1 MYRKVLAMLLVVCMV
16 ICLAPAAFAFVE
28 TATIGDMPYRT
39 LASAI
44 EAAQDGDT
52 ITVTNDCVLS
62 EGVTIPADLTVTLDL
77 NGKVVRGVDT
87 SATSSALITNNG
99 NLTIKDSTAAT
110 DAAGTYVSG
119 KLTTEP
125 VNPDTASIPGYASN
139 TITNHGTLTVLSG
152 IIENTATGGACYA
165 IDNYAGSTANINGGK
180 IVTAK
185 TALRMYS
192 WQGTGMKVS
201 LNITDGTVE
210 SNAGYGLT
218 TQLAA
223 GDNFDL
229 NISGGSIST
238 SRTDYKLAV
247 YVNPNGSIADS
258 SINISGGTFGGEFA
272 MKAIACT
279 SMTADNVSISGGSFE
294 GVSCYEAPAYAFIS
308 GGTFGTEP
316 DAAYIAEGYEAVY
329 DESVDAYV
337 VAPIAP
343 VASIGSEKYTSLED
357 AVKAAVNGDT
367 IVVLRGISL
376 DGTITIPADLTVT
389 LDLNGYTVTGSPAVA
404 AAYSV
409 ITNYGNL
416 TVADSSSAGTG
427 KLLCDHKL
435 PASTSYA
442 VNTIVNAGSLTV
454 TGGTIENTSTG
465 ATQIGYAIDNNSTSY
480 NVSTTITGGTVTA
493 SGSGYY
499 DGIRLFCNNTTKTNS
514 VTVNGGAI
522 SSIWLQN
529 PSDGSTKNTKD
540 VVGSVSVTDGKI
552 GCLSLEPSANF
563 SASVTGGT
571 FTEVSYF
578 QHDTVNADRNLT
590 AFISGGTFA
599 TEPDAAHIA
608 EGYEAVKDES
618 ANVYVVSPI
627 APVASIGGE
636 TYTSLEDAVK
646 AAVNGDAIMIL
657 SDISLEETITIP
669 ADLTVTL
676 DLNGYTVSMVRTE
689 PIKASHTMI
698 LNKGDLTITDSGEAG
713 KLSYK
718 FDTTADRAWAYAVT
732 TISNQQ
738 GCLTVLDGTIES
750 LSTATNVYKFTIDS
764 LTNGQGGTAMLE
776 IKGGKITAA
785 KGGPIRGFANSTTC
799 PNIINISGGEMVGQV
814 WMQDPNTKANLGML
828 NITGGTITSFMDN
841 VDAVYFLGDGDAS
854 GFDIYIG
861 GDVVVNGTTYL
872 TSTNTTAP
880 FRAKIEN
887 GTFNDAVYC
896 CTWED
901 DENYTNIPAICGGA
915 FKQEPE
921 ASNLQPG
928 FIAVFDDSTDMY
940 LIKTAFADVVAGSFY
955 EQPAIWA
962 ASNGITN
969 GTSDTTFSPDAGCT
983 RGQIVTF
990 LWRACG
996 EPEATDTACGFTDVN
1011 PNAFYYDA
1019 MLWAVENGITTGT
1032 SATTF
1037 SPNNICSRAEAVT
1050 FIWRACG
1057 KPAAENATCNFTDV
1071 NPNAFY
1077 YNAMLFCVENKI
1089 TTGISSTAFGPAL
1102 DCTRGQIVTFLWR
1115 CDNA

>member
-16 ICLAPAAFAFVE
+16 ICLAPAAFAFEE
-28 TATIGDMPYRT
+28 TAAIGDMSYRT

-77 NGKVVRGVDT
+77 NGKVVRGVD
-87 SATSSALITNNG
+87 SAATTSALITNNG

-110 DAAGTYVSG
+110 DADGTYVSG

-139 TITNHGTLTVLSG
+139 TITNNGTLTVLSG

-279 SMTADNVSISGGSFE
+279 SMTADNVSISGGAFE

-329 DESVDAYV
+329 DESADAYV

-343 VASIGSEKYTSLED
+343 VASIGSETYTSLQD

-367 IVVLRGISL
+367 
-376 DGTITIPADLTVT
+376 
-389 LDLNGYTVTGSPAVA
+389 
-404 AAYSV
+404 
-409 ITNYGNL
+409 
-416 TVADSSSAGTG
+416 
-427 KLLCDHKL
+427 
-435 PASTSYA
+435 
-442 VNTIVNAGSLTV
+442 
-454 TGGTIENTSTG
+454 
-465 ATQIGYAIDNNSTSY
+465 
-480 NVSTTITGGTVTA
+480 
-493 SGSGYY
+493 
-499 DGIRLFCNNTTKTNS
+499 
-514 VTVNGGAI
+514 
-522 SSIWLQN
+522 
-529 PSDGSTKNTKD
+529 
-540 VVGSVSVTDGKI
+540 
-552 GCLSLEPSANF
+552 
-563 SASVTGGT
+563 
-571 FTEVSYF
+571 
-578 QHDTVNADRNLT
+578 
-590 AFISGGTFA
+590 
-599 TEPDAAHIA
+599 
-608 EGYEAVKDES
+608 
-618 ANVYVVSPI
+618 
-627 APVASIGGE
+627 
-636 TYTSLEDAVK
+636 
-646 AAVNGDAIMIL
+646 IMIL

-689 PIKASHTMI
+689 QITASHTMI

-718 FDTTADRAWAYAVT
+718 FDATADRAWAYAVT

-738 GCLTVLDGTIES
+738 GSLTVLDGTIES

-901 DENYTNIPAICGGA
+901 DENYTNIPAISGGA

-928 FIAVFDDSTDMY
+928 FIAVFDNSTDMY
-940 LIKTAFADVVAGSFY
+940 IIKTAFADVVAGSFY

-969 GTSDTTFSPDAGCT
+969 GTTATTFSPNAGCT

-996 EPEATDTACGFTDVN
+996 EPKAENTTCNFTDVSSK
-1011 PNAFYYDA
+1011 AYYYDA
-1019 MLWAVENGITTGT
+1019 MLWAVENGITNGT
-1032 SATTF
+1032 TATTF
-1037 SPNNICSRAEAVT
+1037 SPNKICSRAEAVT
-1050 FIWRACG
+1050 FIWRACE
-1057 KPAAENATCNFTDV
+1057 KPTPTSSNCPFKDV
-1071 NPNAFY
+1071 NRNAFY
-1077 YNAMLFCVENKI
+1077 YKAMLFCVEYGI
-1089 TTGISSTAFGPAL
+1089 TKGISSTTFCPDQ
-1102 DCTRGQIVTFLWR
+1102 DCTRAQIVTFLWR